1 MLLAGLYLPGSGPG
15 HDEDLHQLNTGADR
29 HGQSPR
35 YVSTMGLCFAVPF
48 ILSPLV
54 GKLIDVIGF
63 QPIFLAISGLIGVG
77 ALLTF
82 RMAEPRHSQT
92 S

>member
-1 MLLAGLYLPGSGPG
+1 MKTFINYTLELTDAAN
-15 HDEDLHQLNTGADR
+15 H
-29 HGQSPR
+29 PR

-54 GKLIDVIGF
+54 GMLIDVVGF
-63 QPIFLAISGLIGVG
+63 EPIFLAISGLIGIG

-82 RMAEPRHSQT
+82 RMSEPRHSQAQ
-92 S
+92 